1 MGMKLLSTLNSE
13 IDKNVKT
20 ALYRDV
26 AKYILKSCDDL
37 NATEAAS
44 SSGKYHPIA
53 DLGYQGLIRH
63 SKMVAELVNIMVR
76 AIPQYDSAMEH
87 DIVYISALLHD
98 MCKYEAKEGEE
109 KVNTNS
115 DHPTKMMELVRKAS
129 KDYITELEAAGKPAM
144 TDEQKT
150 RYEADWERVA
160 SNIGS
165 HMSRWN
171 EIKDYSSG
179 RPKVVGY
186 NPLPT
191 TFEQYIIVFA
201 DLISAN
207 ATLPETMFDMKNEAI
222 GYITGRLKAE

>member
-1 MGMKLLSTLNSE
+1 MGMKLLSALNAD
-13 IDKNVKT
+13 IDTNVKT
-20 ALYRDV
+20 KLYQDV
-26 AKYILKSCDDL
+26 TKHIIGLCDDL
-37 NATEAAS
+37 NATEPAS

-63 SKMVAELVNIMVR
+63 SRMVAELSNIMMR
-76 AIPQYDSAMEH
+76 ALPQYDSVLDH
-87 DIVYISALLHD
+87 DIVYISAILHD
-98 MCKYEAKEGEE
+98 LCKYTSVPGEE
-109 KVNTNS
+109 KINTNS

-129 KDYITELEAAGKPAM
+129 KEFVESLESAGTFKM

-150 RYEADWERVA
+150 RFVADWERIA
-160 SNIGS
+160 TNIGS

-179 RPKVVGY
+179 KPKIVGY

-207 ATLPETMFDMKNEAI
+207 ATLPELMFDMKNEAV
-222 GYITGRLKAE
+222 GYLTGRLKAE